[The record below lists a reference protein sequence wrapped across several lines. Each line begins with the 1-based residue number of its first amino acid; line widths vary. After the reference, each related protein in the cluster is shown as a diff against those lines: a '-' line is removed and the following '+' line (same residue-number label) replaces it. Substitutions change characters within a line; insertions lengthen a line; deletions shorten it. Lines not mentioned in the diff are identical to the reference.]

1 MLTSKMLD
9 IIKTMEQDM
18 EDFKSELY
26 LLQELNLPENLYNSL
41 QDEINK
47 VNKSESVILDQM
59 AFIKTAIS
67 TNVDNYDFSDIVK
80 HNYSLYLESLIS
92 FLSYSVTKHNESLV
106 KFIGTYDK
114 YKWGAME
121 RTEVITSV

>member
-9 IIKTMEQDM
+9 SIKNMEQDM
-18 EDFKSELY
+18 EEFKSELY

-67 TNVDNYDFSDIVK
+67 TNVDNYDFSDIVT

-92 FLSYSVTKHNESLV
+92 FLSYSVTKHNERLV

-114 YKWGAME
+114 YKWGNME
-121 RTEVITSV
+121 RKEVITSV

>member
-9 IIKTMEQDM
+9 SIKTMEQDM
-18 EDFKSELY
+18 EEFKSELY
-26 LLQELNLPENLYNSL
+26 LLQELNLPENLYNRL

-59 AFIKTAIS
+59 AFIKTEIS

-80 HNYSLYLESLIS
+80 HKYSLYLESLMS
-92 FLSYSVTKHNESLV
+92 FLSYSVSKHNESLV

-114 YKWGAME
+114 YKWGTME
-121 RTEVITSV
+121 RKEVITSV